1 MAGRMAGTRQ
11 RYARLRERPPDA
23 RLSICSSERRVDDI
37 VIRAMGKWPD
47 VPNVYGWLSLDRRGS
62 WLIKGD
68 RIANAGVTAFI
79 GRNYAADERGRWF
92 FQNGPQR
99 VFVTLEYT
107 PFVVHTAGDAS
118 MALETHIGQPIG
130 KVSGAW
136 VDETGSLLLRWGTG
150 VGVLNDRDL
159 AGVAALFTDLHGKP
173 VSDALLARAF
183 DAEARRHATGVY
195 VDYAGSRVPIGRIQ
209 TGEVAQKFG
218 FNPNPRP
225 KEGEPE
231 C

>member
-1 MAGRMAGTRQ
+1 MD
-11 RYARLRERPPDA
+11 P
-23 RLSICSSERRVDDI
+23 I
-37 VIRAMGKWPD
+37 VIQAMAKWPD
-47 VPNVYGWLSLDRRGS
+47 VPNVYGWLQLDRRGS

-107 PFVVHTAGDAS
+107 PFVVNTASDAS
-118 MALETHIGQPIG
+118 TALETHIGQSIA
-130 KVSGAW
+130 KISGAW
-136 VDETGSLLLRWGTG
+136 VDETGSLLLRWATG
-150 VGVLNDRDL
+150 LGVLNDRDL
-159 AGVAALFTDLHGKP
+159 ATVSGLFTDLHGKP
-173 VSDALLARAF
+173 ISDTVLARAF

-195 VDYAGSRVPIGRIQ
+195 VDYAGSRVPVGRIQ
-209 TGEVAQKFG
+209 AGGVAQKFG
-218 FNPNPRP
+218 FDPAP
-225 KEGEPE
+225 KPAEGEPE

>member
-1 MAGRMAGTRQ
+1 MD
-11 RYARLRERPPDA
+11 E
-23 RLSICSSERRVDDI
+23 I

-118 MALETHIGQPIG
+118 TALETHIGQPIG

-136 VDETGSLLLRWGTG
+136 VDETGSLLLRWGAG

-159 AGVAALFTDLHGKP
+159 AVASALFTDLHGNP

-183 DAEARRHATGVY
+183 GAEARRHATGVY

-209 TGEVAQKFG
+209 GGEIAQKFG
-218 FNPNPRP
+218 FNPTP
-225 KEGEPE
+225 KPAEGEPE

>member
-1 MAGRMAGTRQ
+1 MD
-11 RYARLRERPPDA
+11 P
-23 RLSICSSERRVDDI
+23 I
-37 VIRAMGKWPD
+37 VIQAMAKWPD
-47 VPNVYGWLSLDRRGS
+47 VPNVYGWLQLDRRGS

-107 PFVVHTAGDAS
+107 PFVVNTASDAS
-118 MALETHIGQPIG
+118 TALETHIGQPIG

-136 VDETGSLLLRWGTG
+136 VDETGSLLLRWASGL
-150 VGVLNDRDL
+150 GVLNDRDL
-159 AGVAALFTDLHGKP
+159 ATVSGLFTDLHGKP
-173 VSDALLARAF
+173 ISDAVLARAF

-195 VDYAGSRVPIGRIQ
+195 VDYAGGRVPIGRIHA
-209 TGEVAQKFG
+209 GEVAQKFG
-218 FNPNPRP
+218 FDPTPRP
-225 KEGEPE
+225 AEGEPD

>member
-1 MAGRMAGTRQ
+1 
-11 RYARLRERPPDA
+11 
-23 RLSICSSERRVDDI
+23 
-37 VIRAMGKWPD
+37 MGKWPD
-47 VPNVYGWLSLDRRGS
+47 VPNVYGWLQLDRRGN

-68 RIANAGVTAFI
+68 RIANASVRAFI

-107 PFVVHTAGDAS
+107 PFVANTTTDAS
-118 MALETHIGQPIG
+118 TALETHTGQSIA
-130 KVSGAW
+130 KISGAW
-136 VDETGSLLLRWGTG
+136 IDETGSLLLRWATG
-150 VGVLNDRDL
+150 LGVLNDRDL
-159 AGVAALFTDLHGKP
+159 ATVSGLFTDLHGKP
-173 VSDALLARAF
+173 ISDAVLARAF

-209 TGEVAQKFG
+209 AHEVAQKFG
-218 FNPNPRP
+218 FDPTPRP
-225 KEGEPE
+225 AEGEPE

>member
-1 MAGRMAGTRQ
+1 MD
-11 RYARLRERPPDA
+11 P
-23 RLSICSSERRVDDI
+23 I
-37 VIRAMGKWPD
+37 VIQAMAKWPT
-47 VPNVYGWLSLDRRGS
+47 VPHVYGWLSLDRRGN

-99 VFVTLEYT
+99 VFVTLQYT
-107 PFVVHTAGDAS
+107 PFVVDTSGDAAT
-118 MALETHIGQPIG
+118 MLETHIGQPIV

-136 VDETGSLLLRWGTG
+136 VDETGSLLLRWAAGI
-150 VGVLNDRDL
+150 GVLNDRDL
-159 AGVAALFTDLHGKP
+159 ATVSRLFTDLHGRP
-173 VSDALLARAF
+173 VSDTHLTRAF
-183 DAEARRHATGVY
+183 DPDARRHATGVY

-209 TGEVAQKFG
+209 AGEVAQKFG
-218 FNPNPRP
+218 FEPDPRP
-225 KEGEPE
+225 AVGEPD

>member
-1 MAGRMAGTRQ
+1 MD
-11 RYARLRERPPDA
+11 E
-23 RLSICSSERRVDDI
+23 I

-47 VPNVYGWLSLDRRGS
+47 VPNVYGWLQLDRRGT

-107 PFVVHTAGDAS
+107 PFVVNTASDAS
-118 MALETHIGQPIG
+118 AGFETHVGQSIA
-130 KVSGAW
+130 KLSGAW
-136 VDETGSLLLRWGTG
+136 VDENGSLLVRWATG
-150 VGVLNDRDL
+150 LGVLNDRDL
-159 AGVAALFTDLHGKP
+159 ATVSALFTDVHGKP
-173 VSDALLARAF
+173 IGDAVLARAF
-183 DAEARRHATGVY
+183 DADARRHATGVY
-195 VDYAGSRVPIGRIQ
+195 VDYAGSRVPIGRIHA
-209 TGEVAQKFG
+209 GEVAQKFG
-218 FNPNPRP
+218 FDPAPRP
-225 KEGEPE
+225 AEGGPE

>member
-1 MAGRMAGTRQ
+1 MD
-11 RYARLRERPPDA
+11 E
-23 RLSICSSERRVDDI
+23 I

-47 VPNVYGWLSLDRRGS
+47 VPNVYGWLQLDRRGN

-68 RIANAGVTAFI
+68 RIANAGVMAFI

-107 PFVVHTAGDAS
+107 PFVVNTASDAPT
-118 MALETHIGQPIG
+118 ALETHIGQSIA
-130 KVSGAW
+130 KISGAW
-136 VDETGSLLLRWGTG
+136 VDETGSLLLRWSTG
-150 VGVLNDRDL
+150 LGVLNDRDL
-159 AGVAALFTDLHGKP
+159 VAVSGLFTDLHGKP
-173 VSDALLARAF
+173 ISDAVLARAF

-195 VDYAGSRVPIGRIQ
+195 VDYAGSRVLIGRIQ

-218 FNPNPRP
+218 FDPTPRP
-225 KEGEPE
+225 AEGEPE

>member
-1 MAGRMAGTRQ
+1 MD
-11 RYARLRERPPDA
+11 E
-23 RLSICSSERRVDDI
+23 I

-47 VPNVYGWLSLDRRGS
+47 VPDVYGWLQLDRRGT

-68 RIANAGVTAFI
+68 RIANAGVTLFI

-107 PFVVHTAGDAS
+107 PFVVNTAGDAS
-118 MALETHIGQPIG
+118 TALETHVGQSIA
-130 KVSGAW
+130 KISGAW
-136 VDETGSLLLRWGTG
+136 VDETGSLLLRWATG
-150 VGVLNDRDL
+150 LGVLNDRDL
-159 AGVAALFTDLHGKP
+159 ATVSDLFTDLHGKP
-173 VSDALLARAF
+173 INDAVLARAF
-183 DAEARRHATGVY
+183 DAETRRHATGVY

-218 FNPNPRP
+218 FDPAPRP
-225 KEGEPE
+225 AEGEPE